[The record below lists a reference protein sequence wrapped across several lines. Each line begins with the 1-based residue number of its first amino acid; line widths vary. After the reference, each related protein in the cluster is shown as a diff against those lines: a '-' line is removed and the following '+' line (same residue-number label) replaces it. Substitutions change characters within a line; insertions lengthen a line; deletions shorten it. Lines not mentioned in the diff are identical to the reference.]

1 MTVQEVVEPDGNYKG
16 LLIQYCQE
24 RGLSQPKFT
33 ETQHGTP
40 DAPSWKVT
48 VHYGDRVHETTDPIP
63 GAKKGA
69 HQFAAK
75 QVLDSI
81 NENRQRLLTGDMTTE
96 YDDSQDDIGQDG
108 IAKEIIAQ
116 ENVKSQERTDPIDV
130 SLPLVTGALTIAN
143 ERLTSAQPG
152 RYRTIS
158 DAEFSRK
165 VAQLTMQIVRDLV
178 KAADE
183 ANVQFP
189 QT

>member
-1 MTVQEVVEPDGNYKG
+1 MTVQEVVESDGNYKG

-24 RGLSQPKFT
+24 RGLSQPRFT

-48 VHYGDRVHETTDPIP
+48 IHYGDRVHETTDPIP

-81 NENRQRLLTGDMTTE
+81 NESRQRLLTGDVVTE
-96 YDDSQDDIGQDG
+96 DDNIEGV
-108 IAKEIIAQ
+108 IEIQA
-116 ENVKSQERTDPIDV
+116 RTEQINV
-130 SLPLVTGALTIAN
+130 SLELVTSALAIAN
-143 ERLTSAQPG
+143 ERLGSVQPG
-152 RYRTIS
+152 RYRNIS

-165 VAQLTMQIVRDLV
+165 VAQLTMQIVKDLV

-183 ANVQFP
+183 ANVMYP
-189 QT
+189 KT

>member
-1 MTVQEVVEPDGNYKG
+1 MTFQDAVEPDGNYKG

-24 RGLSQPKFT
+24 RGLNQPRFT

-40 DAPSWKVT
+40 DAPSWRVT
-48 VHYGDRVHETTDPIP
+48 VHYGDKVHETTDPIP

-75 QVLDSI
+75 QVLDAI
-81 NENRQRLLTGDMTTE
+81 NHNRQRLLMGDTTSE
-96 YDDSQDDIGQDG
+96 DDEIQDSIDIDA
-108 IAKEIIAQ
+108 IDLQ
-116 ENVKSQERTDPIDV
+116 EQFEQIDV
-130 SLPLVTGALTIAN
+130 SWELATSALMIAN

-158 DAEFSRK
+158 DAEFSQK
-165 VAQLTMQIVRDLV
+165 VAQLTMLIVRDLV

-183 ANVQFP
+183 ANIVFP

>member
-1 MTVQEVVEPDGNYKG
+1 MSVRDVEMTNGNYKG

-24 RGLSQPKFT
+24 RGLSQPLFT

-40 DAPSWKVT
+40 DSPTWKVT
-48 VHYGDRVHETTDPIP
+48 VHYGDRVHEMTEPIP
-63 GAKKGA
+63 GAKKDA

-81 NENRQRLLTGDMTTE
+81 GDNRERLLAGEDDATDAIITE
-96 YDDSQDDIGQDG
+96 
-108 IAKEIIAQ
+108 
-116 ENVKSQERTDPIDV
+116 PIETV
-130 SLPLVTGALTIAN
+130 ELTEPLEVALPLVTSALAIAN
-143 ERLTSAQPG
+143 ERLGTSHPS
-152 RYRTIS
+152 RYRGIS

-165 VAQLTMQIVRDLV
+165 LSQLTMRIVRDLA

-183 ANVQFP
+183 ANIKFP

>member
-1 MTVQEVVEPDGNYKG
+1 MVVQDVVEPDGNYKG

-24 RGLSQPKFT
+24 RGLSQPRFT

-40 DAPSWKVT
+40 DAPSWKVI
-48 VHYGDRVHETTDPIP
+48 VHYGDRVHETTEPIP

-81 NENRQRLLTGDMTTE
+81 NENRQRLLLGDVNAK
-96 YDDSQDDIGQDG
+96 DDNSQDVIPQDLIARENIEGQAHID
-108 IAKEIIAQ
+108 Q
-116 ENVKSQERTDPIDV
+116 IDV
-130 SLPLVTGALTIAN
+130 PLELVISALTVAN
-143 ERLTSAQPG
+143 ERLSSAQPG

-158 DAEFSRK
+158 DAEYSRK
-165 VAQLTMQIVRDLV
+165 VVQLTMQIVRDLV

-183 ANVQFP
+183 AKVRFEQA
-189 QT
+189 

>member
-1 MTVQEVVEPDGNYKG
+1 MTVQDVVDSDDNYKG

-24 RGLSQPKFT
+24 RGLSQPRFT

-48 VHYGDRVHETTDPIP
+48 VHYGDRVHETSDAIP

-81 NENRQRLLTGDMTTE
+81 NESRQRLLLGDATT
-96 YDDSQDDIGQDG
+96 DDDAIHDG
-108 IAKEIIAQ
+108 IAQ
-116 ENVKSQERTDPIDV
+116 EVIERQAHFEPIDV
-130 SLPLVTGALTIAN
+130 SWELVASALTLAN
-143 ERLTSAQPG
+143 ERLTSAHAG

-158 DAEFSRK
+158 DADFSRK

-183 ANVQFP
+183 ANIEFP
-189 QT
+189 

>member
-1 MTVQEVVEPDGNYKG
+1 MTFQDVVEPDGNYKG

-24 RGLSQPKFT
+24 RGLSQPRFT

-48 VHYGDRVHETTDPIP
+48 VHYGDRIHETNDPIP

-75 QVLDSI
+75 QVLDTI
-81 NENRQRLLTGDMTTE
+81 NENRQRMLSGDGDIEDNNFQDVVEEIQTLTE
-96 YDDSQDDIGQDG
+96 
-108 IAKEIIAQ
+108 
-116 ENVKSQERTDPIDV
+116 PIDV
-130 SLPLVTGALTIAN
+130 SLPLVTSALAVAN
-143 ERLTSAQPG
+143 ERLSSAQPG

-158 DAEFSRK
+158 DAEYSRK

-183 ANVQFP
+183 ANVHFP

>member
-1 MTVQEVVEPDGNYKG
+1 MAVQDVVEPDDNYKG

-24 RGLSQPKFT
+24 RGLSQPRFT

-40 DAPSWKVT
+40 DSPSWKVI
-48 VHYGDRVHETTDPIP
+48 VHYGDRVHETTEPIP

-81 NENRQRLLTGDMTTE
+81 NENRQRLLSGDVNTN
-96 YDDSQDDIGQDG
+96 DDNSQDVIPQ
-108 IAKEIIAQ
+108 ESIAQ
-116 ENVKSQERTDPIDV
+116 GNVEGQVLIEQIDAP
-130 SLPLVTGALTIAN
+130 LELVTSALTVAN
-143 ERLTSAQPG
+143 ERLSSAQPG

-158 DAEFSRK
+158 DAEYSRK

-183 ANVQFP
+183 AKVKFQ
-189 QT
+189 QA

>member
-1 MTVQEVVEPDGNYKG
+1 MTVQEVIEPDDNYKG

-24 RGLSQPKFT
+24 RGLSQPRFT

-40 DAPSWKVT
+40 DTPSWKVT
-48 VHYGDRVHETTDPIP
+48 VHYGDRVHETADPVP

-81 NENRQRLLTGDMTTE
+81 NENRHRLLTGDSTTE
-96 YDDSQDDIGQDG
+96 DDDSQDDMGQNG
-108 IAKEIIAQ
+108 IAQDI
-116 ENVKSQERTDPIDV
+116 SERLESIDPIDV

-158 DAEFSRK
+158 DAEFSSK
-165 VAQLTMQIVRDLV
+165 LAQLTMQIVRDLV
-178 KAADE
+178 KAAEE

>member
-1 MTVQEVVEPDGNYKG
+1 MTVQDVVEPDGNYKG

-24 RGLSQPKFT
+24 RGLDQPRFT

-48 VHYGDRVHETTDPIP
+48 VHYGDRVHETTEPIP

-81 NENRQRLLTGDMTTE
+81 NENRERLLTGDATTE
-96 YDDSQDDIGQDG
+96 NNDCQNEID
-108 IAKEIIAQ
+108 KEIVAQ
-116 ENVKSQERTDPIDV
+116 ENIEKQTHFEPIDV
-130 SLPLVTGALTIAN
+130 SWELVTSSLAIAN

-165 VAQLTMQIVRDLV
+165 VAQLTMQIVRELA

-183 ANVQFP
+183 ASIEFP

>member
-1 MTVQEVVEPDGNYKG
+1 MTVQDVVEPDGNYKG

-24 RGLSQPKFT
+24 RGLSQPRFT

-40 DAPSWKVT
+40 DAPSWKVI

-81 NENRQRLLTGDMTTE
+81 NENRQRLLSGDVNSK
-96 YDDSQDDIGQDG
+96 DDNSQDIIPQGNIEGQAL
-108 IAKEIIAQ
+108 IEQ
-116 ENVKSQERTDPIDV
+116 IDAP
-130 SLPLVTGALTIAN
+130 LELVTSALTVAN
-143 ERLTSAQPG
+143 ERLSSAQPG

-158 DAEFSRK
+158 DAEYSRK

-183 ANVQFP
+183 AKVRFQ
-189 QT
+189 QA

>member
-1 MTVQEVVEPDGNYKG
+1 MTFQDVVEPDGNYKG

-24 RGLSQPKFT
+24 RGLNQPRFT

-48 VHYGDRVHETTDPIP
+48 VHYGDKVHETSDPIP

-75 QVLDSI
+75 QVLDEI
-81 NENRQRLLTGDMTTE
+81 NENRQRLLSGDVTTE
-96 YDDSQDDIGQDG
+96 DDISQDNIDEDI
-108 IAKEIIAQ
+108 IEIQ
-116 ENVKSQERTDPIDV
+116 SQTEQIDV
-130 SLPLVTGALTIAN
+130 PLELVTGAMTIAN
-143 ERLTSAQPG
+143 ERLGSAQPG

-158 DAEFSRK
+158 DADFSRK